1 MPDIECQNMRQ
12 NRCRVECRS
21 TFQKRCP
28 IQCQN
33 SRIYIYIYV
42 CMCVYMYVNP
52 DDMSKAMSGYC
63 FRAGIIRRKYLYIS
77 LSVSLFPLSIHIP
90 ISCLSHTLKQAQA
103 IHNTLCAL
111 VLEADFMGLHGFEQC
126 MSVNFPIAVI
136 SGIHTCIPACIHTHT
151 HIHIIRHERMHKC
164 IHGCI
169 HTNLVRPILFD
180 VLT

>member
-1 MPDIECQNMRQ
+1 MSQHIPETMSDTMSEL
-12 NRCRVECRS
+12 
-21 TFQKRCP
+21 P
-28 IQCQN
+28 
-33 SRIYIYIYV
+33 YIYIY
-42 CMCVYMYVNP
+42 MCVCICICKSRWYVQGYVGILFQGRNH
-52 DDMSKAMSGYC
+52 SKKVS
-63 FRAGIIRRKYLYIS
+63 ISLS

-151 HIHIIRHERMHKC
+151 HIHIIRHECMHKC

>member
-1 MPDIECQNMRQ
+1 MICPRLCRDI
-12 NRCRVECRS
+12 V
-21 TFQKRCP
+21 
-28 IQCQN
+28 
-33 SRIYIYIYV
+33 
-42 CMCVYMYVNP
+42 
-52 DDMSKAMSGYC
+52 SGQES
-63 FRAGIIRRKYLYIS
+63 FKESISLS

-126 MSVNFPIAVI
+126 MSVNFPIAFHI
-136 SGIHTCIPACIHTHT
+136 GDTYMHTRMHPHT
-151 HIHIIRHERMHKC
+151 HIHIIIHERMHKC

-169 HTNLVRPILFD
+169 HTNLAWPILLD

>member
-33 SRIYIYIYV
+33 SRIYIYV
-42 CMCVYMYVNP
+42 CMCVCVYVCKSRWYVQGYVGILFQGRNH
-52 DDMSKAMSGYC
+52 SKKVS
-63 FRAGIIRRKYLYIS
+63 ISLS

-151 HIHIIRHERMHKC
+151 Y
-164 IHGCI
+164 
-169 HTNLVRPILFD
+169 TYN
-180 VLT
+180 